1 MFNLQVLGG
10 QNFVLLGKA
19 NVSCCPR
26 AMHRESTGIQLRICS
41 VEAFAVTAHNGNI
54 QWIRV
59 CFPFLWCPAITPFK
73 AVGVISM
80 NTA

>member
-26 AMHRESTGIQLRICS
+26 AMHTESTGIQLRICS
-41 VEAFAVTAHNGNI
+41 VEAFAVSP
-54 QWIRV
+54 QWKH
-59 CFPFLWCPAITPFK
+59 PMDQGLLS
-73 AVGVISM
+73 ISVVPCYHSV
-80 NTA
+80 